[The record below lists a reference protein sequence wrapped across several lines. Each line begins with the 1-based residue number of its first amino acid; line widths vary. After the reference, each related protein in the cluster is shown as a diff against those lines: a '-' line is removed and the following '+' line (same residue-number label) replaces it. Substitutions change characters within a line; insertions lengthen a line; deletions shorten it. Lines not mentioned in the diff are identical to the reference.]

1 MTRFSKTEFA
11 FAAEFYPDK
20 HSDKVIY
27 RTLLW
32 GVEGNPEYIKE
43 MSATEVAVL
52 FPFKYNHELAEI
64 LLAGKPC
71 KKAVV
76 HAQQVDIRLNF
87 GVEECHWARFS
98 GNQRDSRV
106 VISNMYNEPEVDLPL
121 RCFKDKMGVATLFE
135 VMDKLQNDFHNASLQ
150 EIQKQFEC

>member
-1 MTRFSKTEFA
+1 M
-11 FAAEFYPDK
+11 
-20 HSDKVIY
+20 
-27 RTLLW
+27 

-43 MSATEVAVL
+43 MSATDVAVL
-52 FPFKYNHELAEI
+52 FPFKYNPELAEI

-76 HAQQVDIRLNF
+76 HAQQVESDNDIKLNF

-106 VISNMYNEPEVDLPL
+106 VISNMYNEPDVDLPL

-135 VMDKLQNDFHNASLQ
+135 VMDTLQNDFHNASLQ
-150 EIQKQFEC
+150 EIQKQFECGMERAIDIVGHAFEGPGLHTGVHE